1 MTGGLAVVLG
11 STGINFGAGMTGGL
25 AWIYDETG
33 DFLASTRYHRAFL
46 EPQMWDEL
54 DHSARSSIKE
64 LVELHAVKTGSVRAN
79 WMLANWD
86 TEATKFVR
94 LTPKQQV

>member
-1 MTGGLAVVLG
+1 
-11 STGINFGAGMTGGL
+11 
-25 AWIYDETG
+25 
-33 DFLASTRYHRAFL
+33 
-46 EPQMWDEL
+46 MWDEL